1 MAQVKAEQQPPA
13 ATGTTLIV
21 LVGLGIAF
29 LLFMAFLNVV
39 KSGNLL
45 NESNLLYAAL
55 IFYAGA
61 GALYLGFGVT
71 GTESYV
77 KFASFATWLGLIANT
92 GAVAHR
98 WYEAGHPP
106 FSSVYEMLL
115 SFVWT
120 LAALTLVAE
129 KKYHVKVIGTVT
141 MPVAIV
147 GVVLMQLLRTDV
159 HPLVPALQS
168 TWLHVHVTLAML
180 AYAACALSFALGMM
194 FLIQDKMKTE
204 TFLAVT
210 TASTLAIYA
219 GIVFTRFEK
228 WGGLNVSAWDADR
241 KSEVF
246 LSRGVRLFVTIPDL
260 GWLMVLASLL
270 VAAPLSL
277 YLVSRR
283 AKIAWYLRSLPAR
296 SSDAY
301 RAILQIFSLRRSDQ
315 VSATEAWI
323 KINPEPQNEES
334 WILVANR
341 AVFVSIL
348 LQVMALVMFL
358 VRTRDSRYLSLDD
371 QGLYPTS
378 LAASPFILSG
388 LIGGVF
394 MSLLYLLLL
403 WRRPDLERLLP
414 SADDLDRI
422 TYKTIGIAFPLLT
435 LMIAAGAYW
444 ANQTWGS
451 YWSWDPKETWAAITW
466 LVYAGYLHMRVTRG
480 WRGRRAAYFAIL
492 GFGVVMFTFFGVTYL
507 LPGLH
512 AYA

>member
-1 MAQVKAEQQPPA
+1 MARAKAEPQPPA
-13 ATGTTLIV
+13 TTGRTLIV

-55 IFYAGA
+55 IFYAGGA
-61 GALYLGFGVT
+61 ALYLGFGVT

-77 KFASFATWLGLIANT
+77 KFASLATWLGLISNT
-92 GAVAHR
+92 AAVAHP

-106 FSSVYEMLL
+106 FASVYEMLL

-120 LAALTLVAE
+120 LAVLTLVAE
-129 KKYHVKVIGTVT
+129 KKYGVKVIGTVT

-180 AYAACALSFALGMM
+180 AYAACALSFALAMM

-210 TASTLAIYA
+210 SACTLVIYA
-219 GIVFTRFEK
+219 GVLTRFEK
-228 WGGLNVSAWDADR
+228 WGGLNLVAWDAEN
-241 KSEVF
+241 KTEVF
-246 LSRGVRLFVTIPDL
+246 ISRGVRLFVTIPDL
-260 GWLMVLASLL
+260 GWLMLLVFAAVLAPL
-270 VAAPLSL
+270 VL
-277 YLVSRR
+277 YILFRIQ
-283 AKIAWYLRSLPAR
+283 KNHGLIA
-296 SSDAY
+296 
-301 RAILQIFSLRRSDQ
+301 
-315 VSATEAWI
+315 
-323 KINPEPQNEES
+323 
-334 WILVANR
+334 VADR
-341 AVFVSIL
+341 AVFISIL
-348 LQVMALVMFL
+348 LQSLALVFFL
-358 VRTRDSRYLSLDD
+358 LRVRDGQYPSLDAD
-371 QGLYPTS
+371 GLYATS
-378 LAASPFILSG
+378 LSASPFILSA
-388 LIGGVF
+388 LVGGIF
-394 MSLLYLLLL
+394 ANLLYLLLL
-403 WRRPDLERLLP
+403 WRRQDLERLLP
-414 SADDLDRI
+414 DADALDRI
-422 TYKTIGIAFPLLT
+422 IYKTICIAFPLLT

-444 ANQTWGS
+444 ANRAWGS
-451 YWSWDPKETWAAITW
+451 YWNWDPKETWAAITW
-466 LVYAGYLHMRVTRG
+466 LVYAGYLHMRITRG

-492 GFGVVMFTFFGVTYL
+492 GFAVVMFTFFGVTYL

>member
-1 MAQVKAEQQPPA
+1 MARARVEQQQPA

-21 LVGLGIAF
+21 MVGLGVAF

-71 GTESYV
+71 GTDSYV
-77 KFASFATWLGLIANT
+77 RFASLATWVGLAANT

-106 FSSVYEMLL
+106 FASIYEMLL

-120 LAALTLVAE
+120 LAVLTLVAE
-129 KKYHVKVIGTVT
+129 KKFGVKVIGTVT

-180 AYAACALSFALGMM
+180 AYAACALSFALALM
-194 FLIQDKMKTE
+194 FLIQDKVSNE
-204 TFLAVT
+204 TFLAATSLFGIGV
-210 TASTLAIYA
+210 YA
-219 GIVFTRFEK
+219 GILTRFEN
-228 WGGLNVSAWDADR
+228 WGGLSVIAWNAQE

-246 LSRGVRLFVTIPDL
+246 LQRGVRLFVVIPDL
-260 GWLMVLASLL
+260 GWLMLLVLLV
-270 VAAPLSL
+270 VAAPFIL
-277 YLVSRR
+277 YL
-283 AKIAWYLRSLPAR
+283 AGTLKKN
-296 SSDAY
+296 
-301 RAILQIFSLRRSDQ
+301 
-315 VSATEAWI
+315 EAFFT
-323 KINPEPQNEES
+323 
-334 WILVANR
+334 LANR
-341 AVFVSIL
+341 AVFISIL
-348 LQVMALVMFL
+348 LQVVALLVFL
-358 VRTRDSRYLSLDD
+358 LRARSSQYPSLDAE
-371 QGLYPTS
+371 GLFATS

-388 LIGGVF
+388 LVGGIF
-394 MSLLYLLLL
+394 SSLLYLLLL

-414 SADDLDRI
+414 SAEALDRI
-422 TYKTIGIAFPLLT
+422 TYKTICIAFPLLT

-444 ANQTWGS
+444 ANRTWGS
-451 YWSWDPKETWAAITW
+451 YWNWDQKEVWAAITW
-466 LVYAGYLHMRVTRG
+466 LIYAGYLHMRITRG

-492 GFGVVMFTFFGVTYL
+492 GFVVVMFTFFGVTYL
-507 LPGLH
+507 LGGLH

>member
-1 MAQVKAEQQPPA
+1 MARTKAEQQQPT
-13 ATGTTLIV
+13 TGMTLIV
-21 LVGLGIAF
+21 LVGLAIAF

-45 NESNLLYAAL
+45 NETNLLFATL
-55 IFYAGA
+55 IFYSGA

-77 KFASFATWLGLIANT
+77 KFASLATWLGLLANT
-92 GAVAHR
+92 AAIAHR
-98 WYEAGHPP
+98 WYESGHAP

-129 KKYHVKVIGTVT
+129 KKYDVKVIGTVT

-147 GVVLMQLLRTDV
+147 GVVLMQLLRTEV

-180 AYAACALSFALGMM
+180 AYAACALSFALAMM
-194 FLIQDKMKTE
+194 FLIQDNTRTE

-210 TASTLAIYA
+210 SGITLAIYS
-219 GIVFTRFEK
+219 GIVLTRFEK
-228 WGGLNVSAWDADR
+228 WGGLSLVAWNPEV

-246 LSRGVRLFVTIPDL
+246 LSRGVRLFVTVPDL
-260 GWLMVLASLL
+260 GWLMMLTLL
-270 VAAPLSL
+270 VVASPLVFYGL
-277 YLVSRR
+277 
-283 AKIAWYLRSLPAR
+283 AR
-296 SSDAY
+296 WKNQNSDSF
-301 RAILQIFSLRRSDQ
+301 LTL
-315 VSATEAWI
+315 
-323 KINPEPQNEES
+323 
-334 WILVANR
+334 ANR
-341 AVFVSIL
+341 AVFLSIL
-348 LQVMALVMFL
+348 LQVMTLVMFL
-358 VRTRDSRYLSLDD
+358 VRARDGRYPSLDAD
-371 QGLYPTS
+371 GLFPTS

-388 LIGGVF
+388 LVGGVF
-394 MSLLYLLLL
+394 ISLLYLLLL
-403 WRRPDLERLLP
+403 WRRPDLGRLLP
-414 SADDLDRI
+414 SADNLDRV
-422 TYKTIGIAFPLLT
+422 TYKTICLAFPLLT
-435 LMIAAGAYW
+435 LMIASGAYW

-492 GFGVVMFTFFGVTYL
+492 GFAVVMFTFFGVTYL

>member
-1 MAQVKAEQQPPA
+1 MAGARAEQERT
-13 ATGTTLIV
+13 TGSSLIV
-21 LVGLGIAF
+21 LVGLGITF
-29 LLFMAFLNVV
+29 LLVMALLNVA
-39 KSGNLL
+39 KSGSVLG
-45 NESNLLYAAL
+45 EENLLYSAL
-55 IFYAGA
+55 IFYGGA

-77 KFASFATWLGLIANT
+77 KFASFATWAGLIANT

-106 FSSVYEMLL
+106 FASVYEMLL

-120 LAALTLVAE
+120 LAVLTLVAE
-129 KKYHVKVIGTVT
+129 KKYDVKVIGTVT

-147 GVVLMQLLRTDV
+147 GVVLMQLLRSDV

-180 AYAACALSFALGMM
+180 AYAACAVSFALAMM

-210 TASTLAIYA
+210 SACTAVIYA
-219 GIVFTRFEK
+219 GIVFTRFEN
-228 WGGLNVSAWDADR
+228 WGGLNLVAWNAEE

-246 LSRGVRLFVTIPDL
+246 LAKGVRLFVTIPEL
-260 GWLMVLASLL
+260 GWLMALALL
-270 VAAPLSL
+270 VVASPLVFYAL
-277 YLVSRR
+277 
-283 AKIAWYLRSLPAR
+283 AR
-296 SSDAY
+296 LMKDDSFLA
-301 RAILQIFSLRRSDQ
+301 
-315 VSATEAWI
+315 
-323 KINPEPQNEES
+323 
-334 WILVANR
+334 VANR

-348 LQVMALVMFL
+348 IQAMALVMFL
-358 VRTRDSRYLSLDD
+358 VRARDGRYGSLDAE
-371 QGLYPTS
+371 GLFQTS

-388 LIGGVF
+388 LVGGIF
-394 MSLLYLLLL
+394 ISLLYLLLL

-414 SADDLDRI
+414 SADNLDRI

-451 YWSWDPKETWAAITW
+451 YWQWDPKETWAAITW
-466 LVYAGYLHMRVTRG
+466 LVYAAYLHMRVTRG
-480 WRGRRAAYFAIL
+480 MRGRWAAYFAIG
-492 GFGVVMFTFFGVTYL
+492 GFVVVMFTFFGVTYL